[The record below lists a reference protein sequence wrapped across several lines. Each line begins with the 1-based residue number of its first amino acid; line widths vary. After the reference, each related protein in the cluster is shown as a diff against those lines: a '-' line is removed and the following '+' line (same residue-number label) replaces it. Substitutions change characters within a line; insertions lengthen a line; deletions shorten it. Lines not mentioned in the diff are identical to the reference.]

1 MTIHQHPQDT
11 HALATPANSRRS
23 TSPALRIE
31 KLRTRAAPL
40 DMTSDQFRSLGHDT
54 VDRIADFL
62 ASVRTHPV
70 TRAESPEQVRAA
82 VSATRALPEE
92 GQDPVSLLRDVPR
105 SSLNTRFSTAIRASM
120 VTSHPAPLLSVCL
133 RTCWQLL

>member
-40 DMTSDQFRSLGHDT
+40 DMTSDQFRSLGHDL

-62 ASVRTHPV
+62 ASIGTHPV

-82 VSATRALPEE
+82 LAANRVLPQLGGGCGVFE
-92 GQDPVSLLRDVPR
+92 S
-105 SSLNTRFSTAIRASM
+105 
-120 VTSHPAPLLSVCL
+120 SVCREL
-133 RTCWQLL
+133 DPGRGALGGARAGVQKR